1 MLSLSN
7 GGIRGEAML
16 DQEELDLVI
25 GLRSNPRIYRLTRL
39 FKEQALSRD
48 TAELASGDGGAQ
60 LVIE

>member
-1 MLSLSN
+1 
-7 GGIRGEAML
+7 ML

-25 GLRSNPRIYRLTRL
+25 GLRSNPRIYRLHSA
-39 FKEQALSRD
+39 FEEQALSRD